1 METPRK
7 MVVSQ
12 NLLLL
17 LACFFL
23 VFAHGGIVGCLVDIL
38 AASSVERPK
47 GVKGEVK
54 RGPKS

>member
-38 AASSVERPK
+38 AASSLERPK

-54 RGPKS
+54 RP

>member
-12 NLLLL
+12 NLL
-17 LACFFL
+17 L

-38 AASSVERPK
+38 AASSLERPK

-54 RGPKS
+54 REPKS